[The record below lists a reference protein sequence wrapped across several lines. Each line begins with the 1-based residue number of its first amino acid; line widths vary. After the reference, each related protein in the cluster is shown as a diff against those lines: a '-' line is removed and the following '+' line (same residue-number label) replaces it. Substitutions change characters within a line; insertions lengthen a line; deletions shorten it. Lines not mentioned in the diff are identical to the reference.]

1 MWRTIPSGLGRAA
14 TAFGQSRTDREEEV
28 GSAVDGHEAARQ
40 EFAAWLRGVRIRG
53 GKQSLR
59 DLEKRSEGYGVR
71 VSRSTMGE
79 MLSGKRFPTRDQ
91 AVAFARAA
99 SGNHPREV
107 DDTRKEWIK
116 TAEVLDV
123 AVPAA
128 GSAHPAA
135 ADEATAVSA
144 DLSSS
149 AGQSPPT
156 TPDAIGPEEGRRPP
170 PRTFVLVSLAAACA
184 GALVAGLVVTDPFKD
199 HNDPPASHKGTY
211 PVGAAQAEPSTAGDS
226 PAAASKDPDAWTGRA
241 PIAVQTSPI
250 VSVCPVVWFDGTTQQ
265 YLAQVQ
271 PGGGPPRSAVDLSA
285 STEVTV
291 QGRTQQSVILQG
303 MHINITAH
311 HPKPGTGITV
321 SSGQCGGGLTKR
333 HFDVNLAATPPTL
346 AAKPE
351 VDDYTGKVVSPAVN
365 FPYTISLTDPEVFEL
380 SITKPCTDDCTYTV
394 VLDWTADGK
403 KGTSVLDN
411 HGHGFRSMNAAT
423 RPSYHLEP
431 DASGM
436 KLRPQGQAG

>member
-1 MWRTIPSGLGRAA
+1 MDGR
-14 TAFGQSRTDREEEV
+14 
-28 GSAVDGHEAARQ
+28 EAAQQ

-53 GKQSLR
+53 GRQSLR
-59 DLEKRSEGYGVR
+59 DLEKRSEAYGVR
-71 VSRSTMGE
+71 VSRSTLGE

-99 SGNHPREV
+99 SGNDPQEV
-107 DDTRKEWIK
+107 AGTRKEWIK

-135 ADEATAVSA
+135 ADEATAVPAELPSA
-144 DLSSS
+144 DL
-149 AGQSPPT
+149 ASPIA
-156 TPDAIGPEEGRRPP
+156 PDATGPGEARRPT
-170 PRTFVLVSLAAACA
+170 PRTFVLVSLTAACV
-184 GALVAGLVVTDPFKD
+184 GALVAGLVVTDPFHD
-199 HNDPPASHKGTY
+199 HNDPPASAKGTH
-211 PVGAAQAEPSTAGDS
+211 PVGAAQAESGTAGDS
-226 PAAASKDPDAWTGRA
+226 PAAVSKDPDAWTGRA
-241 PIAVQTSPI
+241 PIAVQTSQI

-271 PGGGPPRSAVDLSA
+271 PGGVPPRSAVDLSA
-285 STEVTV
+285 SIEVTV

-321 SSGQCGGGLTKR
+321 SSGQCGGGVTKR

-351 VDDYTGKVVSPAVN
+351 VDDFTGKVVSPAVN
-365 FPYTISLTDPEVFEL
+365 FPYKISLNDPEVFDL

-394 VLDWTADGK
+394 ILDWVADGK

-423 RPSYHLEP
+423 RPSYYLEP

-436 KLRPQGQAG
+436 KLRPQSQAQAG